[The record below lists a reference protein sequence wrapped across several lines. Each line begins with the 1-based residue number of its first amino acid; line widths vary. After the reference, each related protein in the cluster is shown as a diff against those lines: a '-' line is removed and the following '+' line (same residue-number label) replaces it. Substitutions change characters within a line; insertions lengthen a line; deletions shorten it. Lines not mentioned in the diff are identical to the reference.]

1 MLTFFATLLVNIL
14 VGTVFYLIIS
24 LKLEKSASELHVK
37 KIRREMD
44 DMIREFNLTAERNI
58 SLLENRIDIMKRL
71 LEKNGIPVE
80 FEIRSEER
88 HDYQTV
94 SERVSSNQPV
104 IPKTVD
110 LPSEEK
116 KSFLGKIGG
125 QLRDAIGE
133 ARTIRE
139 DNSAGNT
146 AVKRKSEKKAGAVGK
161 SVVSLQD
168 DKSARNSSIIRSD
181 DILRKKFAAAPD
193 RAKKYELI
201 HELFDEGFTAEEISR
216 LSGVPSGEISLI
228 ATLNRGN

>member
-80 FEIRSEER
+80 FDVRSEDR
-88 HDYQTV
+88 DAIRMSFGDYTA
-94 SERVSSNQPV
+94 
-104 IPKTVD
+104 
-110 LPSEEK
+110 PSAADEKKDAPDEEK
-116 KSFLGKIGG
+116 KGFLGKIGG

-133 ARTIRE
+133 ATTIRE
-139 DNSAGNT
+139 SVDTEKKDAKGKRMKSSSRHDASAESEE
-146 AVKRKSEKKAGAVGK
+146 RKS
-161 SVVSLQD
+161 S
-168 DKSARNSSIIRSD
+168 RNSSIIRSD
-181 DILRKKFAAAPD
+181 EILRNKFAAAPD

-201 HELFDEGFTAEEISR
+201 NELFSEGFSAEEISR
-216 LSGVPSGEISLI
+216 LSGVPSGEITLI
-228 ATLNRGN
+228 ASLNRGN

>member
-80 FEIRSEER
+80 FDVRSEDR
-88 HDYQTV
+88 DATRM
-94 SERVSSNQPV
+94 SFGDFAASSAAEGTQDDPV
-104 IPKTVD
+104 D
-110 LPSEEK
+110 EK
-116 KSFLGKIGG
+116 KGFLGKIGG

-139 DNSAGNT
+139 NT
-146 AVKRKSEKKAGAVGK
+146 ETVKKDAKGRKMKNASRHDGSSESEERKSP
-161 SVVSLQD
+161 
-168 DKSARNSSIIRSD
+168 RNSSIIRSD
-181 DILRKKFAAAPD
+181 EILRNKFAAAPD

-201 HELFDEGFTAEEISR
+201 NELFAEGFSAEEISR
-216 LSGVPSGEISLI
+216 LSGVPSGEITLI
-228 ATLNRGN
+228 ASLNRGN